1 MHHLGILLSFSF
13 LLLNAC
19 KQKQSEQSVQAITI
33 KKDSTIFEKYDSWL
47 SELKLPKN
55 KKLYL
60 DILKQIH
67 SNLPQ
72 DSCKEVLLEGL
83 NDKVQFQNIIN
94 EFKTLPYQDKYI
106 FIRGLNTW
114 TSLSVGTIYTLID
127 KNDSIISFKYDCI
140 VDGTYTGGGYLDSI
154 YLSDWNKNG
163 SNDLIIKDF
172 SRFSGFKNYDK
183 YIYDLKISNNQFNL
197 LFIFTDSG
205 YSKVGMDRIHREWK
219 DTVRF
224 LNPSLIE
231 KTSLSWFIVDSI
243 KREDYDSDEQYKT
256 KLNAQKAY
264 LDEMA
269 KRSILLKKTVK
280 SLYQDDKKSKT
291 FKKKGR

>member
-1 MHHLGILLSFSF
+1 MHYLGILLSFSF

-19 KQKQSEQSVQAITI
+19 KQNPSEQSVQAITI

-94 EFKTLPYQDKYI
+94 EFKILPYEEKYI

-205 YSKVGMDRIHREWK
+205 YSKVGMDRIHEEWK

-224 LNPSLIE
+224 INPSLIE

-243 KREDYDSDEQYKT
+243 KREEYDSDEAYKT

-269 KRSILLKKTVK
+269 KRGILLKKTVK
-280 SLYQDDKKSKT
+280 SLYQYDKKSKT